1 MSFQSYLDEEVL
13 TFDKDID
20 QELHQLLRQRQVRV
34 AVVESMSG
42 GLLAHRLMHRPGS
55 SEFFVGGITCYD
67 AVTKINLCGVRAKTI
82 REFGPVSKEVVEEMM
97 EGARRLLNAD
107 VICALTGI
115 AGPSDEEFSQN
126 QVGKLCFG
134 LWVEGR
140 TMLKTAHITGNRG
153 RIISQGV
160 SMVVG
165 MLRQYLK
172 ADLQTDA

>member
-13 TFDKDID
+13 TFDKHLD
-20 QELHQLLRQRQVRV
+20 QDLHALLRQRQLKV

-42 GLLAHRLMHRPGS
+42 GLLAHRLMHQAGS
-55 SEFFVGGITCYD
+55 SAFFVGGLTCYD
-67 AVTKINLCGVRAKTI
+67 AISKINLCGVRPKTI
-82 REFGPVSKEVVEEMM
+82 REFGPVSKEVLEEMM
-97 EGARRLLNAD
+97 DGARRLLSAD

-140 TMLKTAHITGNRG
+140 SMIKTATATGNRG
-153 RIISQGV
+153 RIIGQGV

-172 ADLQTDA
+172 AQTDSQ

>member
-1 MSFQSYLDEEVL
+1 MTFQSYLDEEVL

-20 QELHQLLRQRQVRV
+20 QELHQILRQKQLKLG
-34 AVVESMSG
+34 VVESMSG
-42 GLLAHRLMHRPGS
+42 GLLSHRLMHQPGS

-67 AVTKINLCGVRAKTI
+67 AITKINLCGVRAKTI
-82 REFGPVSKEVVEEMM
+82 REYGPVSKEVIQEMM
-97 EGARRLLNAD
+97 DGAKRLLNAD

-140 TMLKTAHITGNRG
+140 SMIKVAQISGDRG

-172 ADLQTDA
+172 ADIQIED